1 MFPSKSQHRP
11 EVLTVSQGAR
21 ALRRGAVLRDS
32 LSQVVSWFGSNSWRR
47 LGAGLW
53 ASLVKMFFPLC
64 LQSLAL
70 ALAAFAVQYAGAALE
85 FHIVLHAVRRLDRNT
100 KNKTPWPSLAM
111 SRMFR
116 EK

>member
-64 LQSLAL
+64 LSCSIS
-70 ALAAFAVQYAGAALE
+70 FVPKGCKSGI
-85 FHIVLHAVRRLDRNT
+85 HG
-100 KNKTPWPSLAM
+100 K
-111 SRMFR
+111 
-116 EK
+116 